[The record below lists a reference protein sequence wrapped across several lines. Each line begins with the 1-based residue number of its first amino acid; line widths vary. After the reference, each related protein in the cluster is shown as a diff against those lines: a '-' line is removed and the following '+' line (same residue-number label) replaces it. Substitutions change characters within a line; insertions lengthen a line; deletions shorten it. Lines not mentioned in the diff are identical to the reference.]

1 MPSVVISQ
9 TEARGTA
16 TDDMVVAAAR
26 KGVTDFFAREAKR
39 LGYVARSALK
49 LSEMHAKFGVL
60 DAGRASA
67 RVLDLGCHPGA
78 WLQVACRHLKPDAA
92 VLGVDLSETDASA
105 LRFVDGRVR
114 TARRDVFHLD
124 EPAVRRIMSEGG
136 WASAPDS
143 ESATNHP
150 GGGGGGRGVFTT
162 ILSDMAPSTTG
173 NRMTDAA
180 RSYDLAEHAVRL
192 ALGDAALDIL
202 DSGSDRDAEDDDPRL
217 AFDSAAVD
225 ARPAGLLRVGGSL
238 VVKLLEGPGG
248 GREDLQAACKPNFDS
263 VRWFRPKAT
272 RRESTEVFLV
282 ARGRRSAPRAG
293 KKT

>member
-1 MPSVVISQ
+1 MQAENS

-16 TDDMVVAAAR
+16 TGDMGTAAAR

-60 DAGRASA
+60 DARGAGRRASA

-105 LRFVDGRVR
+105 LRFVDRRVR

-124 EPAVRRIMSEGG
+124 ELAVRRMMSESG
-136 WASAPDS
+136 WGSALD
-143 ESATNHP
+143 
-150 GGGGGGRGVFTT
+150 GGGRGVFTT

-173 NRMTDAA
+173 NRTTDAA

-202 DSGSDRDAEDDDPRL
+202 DSSSDRDAEDADSRVAL
-217 AFDSAAVD
+217 DSAAAD
-225 ARPAGLLRVGGSL
+225 ATPAGLLRAGGSL

-248 GREDLQAACKPNFDS
+248 CREDLQAACKPNFDS

-282 ARGRRSAPRAG
+282 ARGRRAAPKR
-293 KKT
+293 TSPRIV